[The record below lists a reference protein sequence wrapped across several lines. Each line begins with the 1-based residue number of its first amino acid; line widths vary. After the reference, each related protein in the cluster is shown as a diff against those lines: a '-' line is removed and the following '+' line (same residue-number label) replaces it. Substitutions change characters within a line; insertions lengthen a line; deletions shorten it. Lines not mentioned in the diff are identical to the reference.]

1 MNPMHRATL
10 ALLAIALRGQ
20 DGYEIQVYASPT
32 VSPKATMVELH
43 SNFVFQGV
51 KDHVDGVYPTEHTW
65 HETVEITHGWTNW
78 FETGFYIFT
87 AAGKEFGWQ
96 YVGSH
101 FRPRFR
107 VPPSWRWPVG
117 VSISQEIGWASRKF
131 TTNPW
136 NYELRPIVDKQL
148 GRWYLGFNPVL
159 EKSLHGEDA
168 RRGWLFS
175 PNVKV
180 SATTVSKVALG
191 FEYYGNLGPLTGFD
205 PFKNQEQQIIPTVD
219 LNFGPKW
226 EFNFGVGVG
235 ITGSTEHVVA
245 KLILGYRFGL

>member
-1 MNPMHRATL
+1 M
-10 ALLAIALRGQ
+10 
-20 DGYEIQVYASPT
+20 
-32 VSPKATMVELH
+32 
-43 SNFVFQGV
+43 
-51 KDHVDGVYPTEHTW
+51 
-65 HETVEITHGWTNW
+65 
-78 FETGFYIFT
+78 
-87 AAGKEFGWQ
+87 
-96 YVGSH
+96 
-101 FRPRFR
+101 
-107 VPPSWRWPVG
+107 
-117 VSISQEIGWASRKF
+117 
-131 TTNPW
+131 
-136 NYELRPIVDKQL
+136 
-148 GRWYLGFNPVL
+148 
-159 EKSLHGEDA
+159 
-168 RRGWLFS
+168 FS